1 MNHFTLSAFAD
12 EAGPDIES
20 QIAALQR
27 NEIPAIEIRN
37 IDGTCVVDLKRE
49 QLKKISTLLAAAKI
63 SVSAVASPIGKFS
76 VTEDFDAHLQRFRRA
91 MDAAEILG
99 TDKIRIF
106 SFYIP
111 KGDTP
116 ELHQDAVLFRMERLV
131 QEAGQRNLILCHENE
146 KEIFGEQPE
155 QVQWLFDKIRSKA
168 FVSVFDPANY
178 VLANAEPLSAYERTK
193 NSIRY
198 FHIKDCDRSSGEIV
212 PAGEGDG
219 AIPEILQR
227 AVQDQII
234 GEPVCLTIEPHLA
247 VFAGYENLGDDT
259 SLKTVCLHFKGNGEA
274 FDYACSSLKTLLK
287 GMDL

>member
-20 QIAALQR
+20 QIDALKR
-27 NEIPAIEIRN
+27 NGIPAIEIRN
-37 IDGTCVVDLKRE
+37 IDGICVVDLERE
-49 QLKKISTLLAAAKI
+49 ELQNISAMLASAEI
-63 SVSAVASPIGKFS
+63 SVSAVASPIGKIS
-76 VTEDFDAHLQRFRRA
+76 VAEDFDAHLQRFRKA

-111 KGDTP
+111 KGCRP
-116 ELHQDAVLFRMERLV
+116 EPYQDAVLSRMERLV
-131 QEAGQRNLILCHENE
+131 QEAEQRKMILCHENE

-178 VLANAEPLSAYERTK
+178 VQANVKPLDAYELTK

-198 FHIKDCDRSSGEIV
+198 FHIKDCDRECGEIV

-219 AIPEILQR
+219 AIPEILRR
-227 AVQDQII
+227 ALRDQITA
-234 GEPVCLTIEPHLA
+234 EPICLTVEPHLA

-259 SLKTVCLHFKGNGEA
+259 SLKTARFHFKGNGEA
-274 FDYACSSLKTLLK
+274 FDYACNALKTMLNRFH
-287 GMDL
+287 